1 MINSKRILVTGGA
14 GFIGSHLCDALIQ
27 SGNEIVV
34 VDDLSSGYEENIAH
48 LSEKIEFYEETIET
62 IDLRKIK
69 KINGVIHLA
78 AQTSVPLSIENFRV
92 SSRSNIDG
100 SINVIDFCKN
110 NQLPLVFA
118 SSSAVYGNLP
128 RGDDTSLEI
137 DLISP
142 YAVDKYSMELYAKM
156 AHTVYQLPNIALR
169 FFNVYG
175 ERQDPNSQYSGVI
188 SVFIN
193 QMNNDMEVTI
203 HGGYQTRDFIYVS
216 DVVNSIIGSM
226 KLLYKEPISEQINI
240 LTGKSTSIDDLFLM
254 LAGHLDY
261 RKKPNYTDL
270 LVGDPIESG
279 GTQLKLED
287 LLLWNPKDFTSLQ
300 NGLLKTIN
308 FQKNK

>member
-1 MINSKRILVTGGA
+1 MINNKRILVTGGA
-14 GFIGSHLCDALIQ
+14 GFIGSHICDALIQ
-27 SGNEIVV
+27 SDNEIVV

-48 LSEKIEFYEETIET
+48 LSEKIKFYEETIET
-62 IDLRKIK
+62 IDLK
-69 KINGVIHLA
+69 KLKKLNGVIHLA
-78 AQTSVPLSIENFRV
+78 AQTSVPLSIENFKV
-92 SSRSNIDG
+92 SSRSNFDG
-100 SINVIDFCKN
+100 FLNVIDFCKN

-118 SSSAVYGNLP
+118 SSSAIYGNLP
-128 RGDDTSLEI
+128 KGDDTSLES

-156 AHTVYQLPNIALR
+156 ANTVYQLPNIALR

-193 QMNNDMEVTI
+193 QMINDMEVNI

-216 DVVNSIIGSM
+216 DVVDSIIRSM
-226 KLLYKEPISEQINI
+226 KLLYKEHIFEQINI
-240 LTGKSTSIDDLFLM
+240 LTGKSTSIDELFSI
-254 LAGHLDY
+254 LAEHLDY
-261 RKKPNYTDL
+261 RKKPKYTDL
-270 LVGDPIESG
+270 LLGDPIESA
-279 GTQLKLED
+279 GTQKKLEN
-287 LLLWNPKDFTSLQ
+287 LLLLDSNNFTSLN

>member
-78 AQTSVPLSIENFRV
+78 AQTSVPLSIENYRV

-226 KLLYKEPISEQINI
+226 KLLYKESIAEKINI

-261 RKKPNYTDL
+261 RKKPKYTDL

-287 LLLWNPKDFTSLQ
+287 LLLLNPKDFTSLQ

>member
-78 AQTSVPLSIENFRV
+78 AQTSVPLSIENYRV

-226 KLLYKEPISEQINI
+226 KLLYKESIAEKINI

-261 RKKPNYTDL
+261 RKKPKYTDL

-287 LLLWNPKDFTSLQ
+287 LLLLNPKDFTSLQ
-300 NGLLKTIN
+300 HGLLKTIN

>member
-1 MINSKRILVTGGA
+1 MINNKRILVTGGA
-14 GFIGSHLCDALIQ
+14 GFIGSHICDALIQ
-27 SGNEIVV
+27 SDNEIVV

-48 LSEKIEFYEETIET
+48 LSEKIKFYEETIET
-62 IDLRKIK
+62 IDLK
-69 KINGVIHLA
+69 KLKKLNGVIHLA
-78 AQTSVPLSIENFRV
+78 AQTSVPLSIENFKV

-100 SINVIDFCKN
+100 FLNVIDFCKN

-118 SSSAVYGNLP
+118 SSSAIYGNLP
-128 RGDDTSLEI
+128 KGDDTSLES

-156 AHTVYQLPNIALR
+156 ANTVYQLPNIALR

-193 QMNNDMEVTI
+193 QMINDMEVNI

-216 DVVNSIIGSM
+216 DVVDSIIRSM
-226 KLLYKEPISEQINI
+226 KLLYKEPIFEQINI
-240 LTGKSTSIDDLFLM
+240 LTGKSTSIDELFSI
-254 LAGHLDY
+254 LAEHLDY
-261 RKKPNYTDL
+261 RQKPKYTDL
-270 LVGDPIESG
+270 LLGDPIESA
-279 GTQLKLED
+279 GTQKKLED
-287 LLLWNPKDFTSLQ
+287 LLLMDSNNFTSLN

-308 FQKNK
+308 FQKNT